1 MDPITH
7 GLTGAATGYAL
18 FGHKLG
24 KHSAVLGALA
34 GMAPDVDHF
43 VSSKTNV
50 LLYVEVHRAFT
61 HSIAFSLFGAFVS
74 ILPWLFT
81 KFRNEWKTL
90 WLCAWPAY
98 LTHCFLDA
106 STTYGTQLLWP
117 FTNFRFGWDLI
128 AVVDLFFTAT
138 LAIGLGFSLRN
149 KHRKYAAISLL
160 LCCGYLA
167 FGGIQKTRAARVQA
181 EIAESRAHNVERG
194 EVMPTLTNLILWRSV
209 YVYNGKIY
217 SDRIRVGLF
226 GLSTFRE
233 GAALPLVT
241 KDTLNSEE
249 KAANDGTQAFERF
262 AWFSDQWVARSP
274 IDPTVLADMRY
285 SISTSAFDPIWGIRF
300 HKDGDK
306 VRLEWIN
313 RQLKRKLNL
322 GELWSEI
329 IGTHPDFHTVTT
341 VVR

>member
-1 MDPITH
+1 
-7 GLTGAATGYAL
+7 
-18 FGHKLG
+18 
-24 KHSAVLGALA
+24 
-34 GMAPDVDHF
+34 MAPDVDHF
-43 VSSKTNV
+43 VSSKTDV

-61 HSIAFSLFGAFVS
+61 HSITFSVIGAFIC
-74 ILPWLFT
+74 ILPWMFSR
-81 KFRNEWKTL
+81 FRNEWKTL

-117 FTNFRFGWDLI
+117 FTNIRFGWDII
-128 AVVDLFFTAT
+128 AVVDLFFTAV

-149 KHRKYAAISLL
+149 KKRKYSVISLC
-160 LCCGYLA
+160 LCCAYLLL
-167 FGGIQKTRAARVQA
+167 GGIQKGRAAKVQG
-181 EIAESRAHNVERG
+181 EIAASRGHTVERG

-209 YVYNGKIY
+209 YVHNGKIY

-226 GLSTFRE
+226 APPSFRE

-241 KDTLNSEE
+241 KDTLTPEE
-249 KAANDGTQAFERF
+249 KAGNDGTKAFERF

-274 IDPTVLADMRY
+274 ADETVLADMRY
-285 SISTSAFDPIWGIRF
+285 SISTKAFDPIWGIRF
-300 HKDGDK
+300 HQEGDK
-306 VRLEWIN
+306 VRIEWIN
-313 RQLKRKLNL
+313 RQLKRKLNF

-329 IGTHPDFHTVTT
+329 SGTHPDFHTVTP